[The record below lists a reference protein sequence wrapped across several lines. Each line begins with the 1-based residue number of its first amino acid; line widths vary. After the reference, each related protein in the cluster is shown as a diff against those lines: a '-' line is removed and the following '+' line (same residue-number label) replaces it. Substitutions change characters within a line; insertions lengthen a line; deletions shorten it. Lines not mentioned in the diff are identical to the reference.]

1 MEVLSVNIASPS
13 APIIGTTVVLLVGAT
28 VTDLRARRI
37 PNFLTFPAVGAG
49 VVLHSVQ
56 EGWWGLALSL
66 AGALM
71 APGVLMLLRA
81 FRRLGMGDVK
91 LAMAVGALLGPAAGA
106 LAMLSSCIAGGFL
119 AFACMLRPGSAG
131 ARYISPFFIG
141 VPVLSRVYSASTE
154 PSSETPIATLTI
166 PYGVAIAVGTLL
178 TVGALQWT

>member
-13 APIIGTTVVLLVGAT
+13 APIIGTTVALVIGAT

-37 PNFLTFPAVGAG
+37 PNYLTFPAVGLG
-49 VVLHSVQ
+49 LVLHSVQ

-66 AGALM
+66 VGAVT

-91 LAMAVGALLGPAAGA
+91 LAIAVGALMGPAAGA
-106 LAMLSSCIAGGFL
+106 LAMLVSCIAGGFL
-119 AFACMLRPGSAG
+119 AFVCLLRPGSAG
-131 ARYISPFFIG
+131 ARYLSPFFIG
-141 VPVLSRVYSASTE
+141 VPVLSRDYATTSE

-178 TVGALQWT
+178 TLGALQWG

>member
-13 APIIGTTVVLLVGAT
+13 APIIGTTVALLIGAT

-37 PNFLTFPAVGAG
+37 PNFLTFPAAG
-49 VVLHSVQ
+49 LGLGLHSVQ

-66 AGALM
+66 VGAVT

-91 LAMAVGALLGPAAGA
+91 LAIAVGALLGPAAGA
-106 LAMLSSCIAGGFL
+106 LAMLVSCIAGGFL
-119 AFACMLRPGSAG
+119 AFVCLLRPGSAG
-131 ARYISPFFIG
+131 ARYLSPFFIG
-141 VPVLSRVYSASTE
+141 VPVLSRVYSTSSE
-154 PSSETPIATLTI
+154 PSSEAPIATLTI

-178 TVGALQWT
+178 TLGALQWG